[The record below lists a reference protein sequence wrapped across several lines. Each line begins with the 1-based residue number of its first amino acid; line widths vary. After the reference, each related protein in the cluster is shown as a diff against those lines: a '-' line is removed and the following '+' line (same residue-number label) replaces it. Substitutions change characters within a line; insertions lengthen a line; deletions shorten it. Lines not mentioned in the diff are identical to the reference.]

1 MGVFWQ
7 VFRRRPLEFSGH
19 SKPEKDRGSFF
30 RFYVLKKHL
39 HFCKKI
45 VHEWKA
51 EWKAECGAIEKYFSE
66 QIPHDTPAKI
76 TNQLEGLRERVEKD
90 L

>member
-1 MGVFWQ
+1 MEEL
-7 VFRRRPLEFSGH
+7 FRL
-19 SKPEKDRGSFF
+19 D
-30 RFYVLKKHL
+30 
-39 HFCKKI
+39 
-45 VHEWKA
+45 KA

-76 TNQLEGLRERVEKD
+76 VDQLEGLRERVEKD